1 MSAAIAHLRAGLDVE
16 GPAASAG
23 SLTAQLLNR
32 IRGEFREMPGLS
44 LTLRQ
49 ASRLWNLDPVLCDT
63 ALRIL
68 VEERYLDHTRRG
80 TFRLA
85 D

>member
-1 MSAAIAHLRAGLDVE
+1 MTAATERYIADDEGALTRVGHLNAELLD
-16 GPAASAG
+16 
-23 SLTAQLLNR
+23 R

-49 ASRLWNLDPVLCDT
+49 AARLWNLDSVTCDI

-68 VEERYLDHTRRG
+68 VEERYLAHTGRG
-80 TFRLA
+80 SFRLA
-85 D
+85 A

>member
-1 MSAAIAHLRAGLDVE
+1 MSAPIATHPERHEADAPQPVANRLSAALLD
-16 GPAASAG
+16 
-23 SLTAQLLNR
+23 R

-49 ASRLWNLDPVLCDT
+49 ASRLWNLDPVVCDT

-85 D
+85 

>member
-1 MSAAIAHLRAGLDVE
+1 MTTAAERYTADE
-16 GPAASAG
+16 GVSGPRAG
-23 SLTAQLLNR
+23 SLTEQVLSR

-49 ASRLWNLDPVLCDT
+49 ATRLWNLDAVTCDI

-80 TFRLA
+80 AFRLA
-85 D
+85 A

>member
-1 MSAAIAHLRAGLDVE
+1 MSAALDMPRPSREIEAPCIPAGPLTAHL
-16 GPAASAG
+16 
-23 SLTAQLLNR
+23 LTR

-68 VEERYLDHTRRG
+68 VEERYLDQTRRG
-80 TFRLA
+80 AFRLA
-85 D
+85 E

>member
-1 MSAAIAHLRAGLDVE
+1 MSAAIETCPPVREIEV
-16 GPAASAG
+16 PAAPG
-23 SLTAQLLNR
+23 RLLTEQLLAR

-49 ASRLWNLDPVLCDT
+49 ASRLWHLDPVLCDT

-68 VEERYLDHTRRG
+68 VEDGYLVQTRRG
-80 TFRLA
+80 AFRVA

>member
-1 MSAAIAHLRAGLDVE
+1 MTAATERYIADDE
-16 GPAASAG
+16 GA
-23 SLTAQLLNR
+23 LTRVGRLNVQLLDR
-32 IRGEFREMPGLS
+32 IRGEFREMPGLN

-49 ASRLWNLDPVLCDT
+49 AARLWNLDAITCDL

-80 TFRLA
+80 SFRLA
-85 D
+85 A

>member
-1 MSAAIAHLRAGLDVE
+1 MHGVVDTR
-16 GPAASAG
+16 PAAYEVEVPSPCSG
-23 SLTAQLLNR
+23 LLTSQLLSR

-68 VEERYLDHTRRG
+68 VEERYLDRTGRG

>member
-1 MSAAIAHLRAGLDVE
+1 MTAATERYIADDE
-16 GPAASAG
+16 G
-23 SLTAQLLNR
+23 SLTRVGHLNGALLDR
-32 IRGEFREMPGLS
+32 IRGEFREMPGLN

-49 ASRLWNLDPVLCDT
+49 AARLWNLDALTCDI

-80 TFRLA
+80 SFRLA
-85 D
+85 A

>member
-1 MSAAIAHLRAGLDVE
+1 MSLATDHEPTPFAAPVTTHLLA
-16 GPAASAG
+16 
-23 SLTAQLLNR
+23 R
-32 IRGEFREMPGLS
+32 IRGEFREMPGLT

-49 ASRLWNLDPVLCDT
+49 ATRLWNLDAVTCDV

-68 VEERYLDHTRRG
+68 VEERFLDHTRRG

>member
-1 MSAAIAHLRAGLDVE
+1 MSAAIDM
-16 GPAASAG
+16 PAASLEIEVPAAPAG
-23 SLTAQLLNR
+23 LLTAQLLTR

-49 ASRLWNLDPVLCDT
+49 ASRLWNLDPVVCDT

-68 VEERYLDHTRRG
+68 IEERYLAQTRRG

>member
-1 MSAAIAHLRAGLDVE
+1 MSAAIDTSRPGHELEV
-16 GPAASAG
+16 PAVPARL
-23 SLTAQLLNR
+23 LTAQLLAR
-32 IRGEFREMPGLS
+32 IRGEFREMPGRS

-85 D
+85 

>member
-1 MSAAIAHLRAGLDVE
+1 MTAATERYLADEDMSRARI
-16 GPAASAG
+16 G
-23 SLTAQLLNR
+23 SLTDDVLNR

-49 ASRLWNLDPVLCDT
+49 AARLWNLDAVTCDV

-68 VEERYLDHTRRG
+68 VEERYLDHSRRG

-85 D
+85 A

>member
-1 MSAAIAHLRAGLDVE
+1 MSAYTAHDVVADDDISGAI
-16 GPAASAG
+16 G
-23 SLTAQLLNR
+23 SLTSDLLHR
-32 IRGEFREMPGLS
+32 IRGEFREMPGLT

-49 ASRLWNLDPVLCDT
+49 AVRLWHLDAVTCDV

-68 VEERYLDHTRRG
+68 VEERFLERTRRG

>member
-1 MSAAIAHLRAGLDVE
+1 MSAAIDMPRASLEIEV
-16 GPAASAG
+16 PAAPPAL
-23 SLTAQLLNR
+23 LTAQILTR
-32 IRGEFREMPGLS
+32 IRGEFREMPGLT

-49 ASRLWNLDPVLCDT
+49 ASRLWDLDPVVCDT

-68 VEERYLDHTRRG
+68 VEERFLDHTRRG

>member
-1 MSAAIAHLRAGLDVE
+1 MTAAIAQLREELEIDE
-16 GPAASAG
+16 PATSPAL
-23 SLTAQLLNR
+23 LTAELLSR

-49 ASRLWNLDPVLCDT
+49 AARLWHLDPVLCDT

-80 TFRLA
+80 TFRRA
-85 D
+85 G